1 MDIIW
6 IWIFLFCIL
15 QGQTCTDVDEKS
27 FGELEYNQ
35 EKHEKERRET
45 ILEIRDTEINYGRDL
60 KILKEVCIS
69 CLFPFLVKLLKIP
82 NFYDM
87 FNSLWKYIFLKN
99 FKRHN
104 YYWYFGQL

>member
-1 MDIIW
+1 MIW
-6 IWIFLFCIL
+6 IWFVLFCIL

-69 CLFPFLVKLLKIP
+69 CLFPFFLVLGETSENTK
-82 NFYDM
+82 F
-87 FNSLWKYIFLKN
+87 LWNVQFTWEIHFFLE
-99 FKRHN
+99 F
-104 YYWYFGQL
+104 

>member
-1 MDIIW
+1 MHVCMLTLIHAMDMMHDGFEF
-6 IWIFLFCIL
+6 FLFCIL

-69 CLFPFLVKLLKIP
+69 CLFLFFLVKLLKIP

-87 FNSLWKYIFLKN
+87 FNSL
-99 FKRHN
+99 
-104 YYWYFGQL
+104 

>member
-1 MDIIW
+1 M
-6 IWIFLFCIL
+6 FCIL

-60 KILKEVCIS
+60 KILKEVCIFY
-69 CLFPFLVKLLKIP
+69 LFPFLVKLLKIP

-87 FNSLWKYIFLKN
+87 FNSL
-99 FKRHN
+99 
-104 YYWYFGQL
+104 